1 MKQRIVEEP
10 SFRFRRFVFR
20 DRVHAGELLADK
32 LRKLVGGETVVLAVP
47 SGGVPVGC
55 VVAEKLH
62 VPLNVILVRK
72 IPIPG
77 ETEAGFGAVTLDG
90 ELTLN
95 EQLVNSLGLTGED
108 VDSLAFQ
115 VRSELQRRFEAF
127 GKLKSPLRLR
137 DKTVVLVDDGL
148 ASGYTMLASVKS
160 VKKKR
165 PRKIIVAVPT
175 GSSHAVQLISPHV
188 DTVVC
193 LNIRSDLFFA
203 VADAYRTW
211 YDLSDEEVVEFLRRV
226 QKQS

>member
-1 MKQRIVEEP
+1 MTQKIVEEP
-10 SFRFRRFVFR
+10 SFRFKRFVFR
-20 DRVHAGELLADK
+20 DRVHAGELLAYK
-32 LRKLVGGETVVLAVP
+32 LRKLVGRGTVVLAVP

-62 VPLNVILVRK
+62 VPLNVILVKK

-95 EQLVNSLGLTGED
+95 ERLVNSLGLTGED
-108 VDSLAFQ
+108 IDSLASQ
-115 VRSELQRRFEAF
+115 VRFELQRRFETF
-127 GKLKSPLRLR
+127 GKLKPPLKLR

-160 VKKKR
+160 VKKKG

-175 GSSHAVQLISPHV
+175 GSSHAVQLISPNV
-188 DTVVC
+188 DTIVC
-193 LNIRSDLFFA
+193 LNIRADLFFA
-203 VADAYRTW
+203 VADAYKTW
-211 YDLSDEEVVEFLRRV
+211 YDLSDDEVIEFLREAR
-226 QKQS
+226 K